1 MHKLIAKFF
10 INTILIA
17 IIPWQLFCAEHPLG
31 HEEHPSDELSPCE
44 LHDKYAHIEGDFI
57 LPPMHCK
64 HYNASVDEFSHNHN
78 NFKIF
83 DFQQIIGITITD
95 DYLLNFNHYPQKK
108 LRIKLVSANTDPP
121 FLSDISPRAPSFV

>member
-31 HEEHPSDELSPCE
+31 HEKHQSDELSPCE
-44 LHDKYAHIEGDFI
+44 LHEKYAHIEGDFI

-64 HYNASVDEFSHNHN
+64 HYSASVDEFSHIQN
-78 NFKIF
+78 NFKLV
-83 DFQQIIGITITD
+83 DFQQILDITIIEE
-95 DYLLNFNHYPQKK
+95 YLLNFDNYPQKK
-108 LRIKLVSANTDPP
+108 LRIRLVSANTDPP
-121 FLSDISPRAPSFV
+121 YLSDISPRAPSFV